1 MRGRSHR
8 LPIVLLICAAL
19 LLPASCSKEN
29 SGGSANPQ
37 SATGTQAGG
46 AAATRA
52 AAAPAAQTS
61 DRQKPASLVAL
72 SAGAYIV
79 KRPSEWMQSESA
91 YALLD
96 ENPASLWATDRGVVS
111 PQTIV
116 IALPEKT
123 LLKTMEFDNASTES
137 QFKGCSAKDIT
148 VEVSDTSES
157 DGFQK
162 IADVSLQDRVNNQL
176 FPVSAEVPAR
186 WVRLTVRNNHTA
198 DTDSTIE
205 LNEFRAYGTQLT
217 HTAPA
222 DLSGTYDFEFT
233 GGLHLKQEGTS
244 LTGCYENR
252 RGLIR
257 GGIEGHIAKLTWF
270 EQSGGEESKEMGS
283 GILLLTAD
291 AKQAIGV
298 WWNAGSQAY
307 TERLLTGP
315 RKSSETGSCP
325 HWLGGVEQQLSSDLE
340 KLGRAR
346 VYGINFDSDSDRIR
360 DESKSTLDKI
370 VTILKAKPEWKV
382 TIEGHTDS
390 TSTPEH
396 NQDLSERRGSSVKA
410 YLQAAGIEGARLST
424 AGFGATKPIASNDSE
439 IGRAQNRRVELVR
452 Q

>member
-1 MRGRSHR
+1 
-8 LPIVLLICAAL
+8 
-19 LLPASCSKEN
+19 
-29 SGGSANPQ
+29 
-37 SATGTQAGG
+37 
-46 AAATRA
+46 
-52 AAAPAAQTS
+52 
-61 DRQKPASLVAL
+61 
-72 SAGAYIV
+72 
-79 KRPSEWMQSESA
+79 
-91 YALLD
+91 
-96 ENPASLWATDRGVVS
+96 ASLWATDRGVVS

-452 Q
+452 QYRSPCREVSARSL